1 MNIKQLTDSIYFL
14 PVVIDHIQSPSELT
28 TVILAE
34 NGITDENIEE
44 YKKVSNLLM
53 YHLHCIQSNW
63 KPNYHLLRVGLQ
75 EYFCNYLSNVFKELN
90 IVDKAWKVLDYGCGS
105 GQLGMQFEQ
114 DNPESRVMY
123 LDRTKEDNIDEERFI
138 LCDFERYPDWYRGCK
153 NEFDC
158 VLMSELLHCKNTEGQ
173 HYLVN
178 SAHNI
183 LKPGGFLIIIENI
196 DYCMAYRMN
205 KFKKE
210 TVLNVVAAEQ
220 VDFLTS
226 TFFVLQKETIIL
238 NHKIY
243 IYEKI

>member
-1 MNIKQLTDSIYFL
+1 MNIKQLTDSIYLL
-14 PVVIDHIQSPSELT
+14 PIVIDHIQNPSELT
-28 TVILAE
+28 ATILKE
-34 NGITDENIEE
+34 NSVTNEDIEE
-44 YKKVSNLLM
+44 YKKVNNLLL

-63 KPNYHLLRVGLQ
+63 KSNYHLLRVGLQ

-123 LDRTKEDNIDEERFI
+123 LDRTREDGIDKKRFI
-138 LCDFERYPDWYRGCK
+138 LCDFERYPDWYKGCK
-153 NEFDC
+153 GEFDC
-158 VLMSELLHCKNTEGQ
+158 VLMSELLHCKTIEGQ

-205 KFKKE
+205 RLKKE
-210 TVLNVVAAEQ
+210 AKLNVVTAER
-220 VDFLTS
+220 VGFLTAA
-226 TFFVLQKETIIL
+226 FFVLLKETTIL